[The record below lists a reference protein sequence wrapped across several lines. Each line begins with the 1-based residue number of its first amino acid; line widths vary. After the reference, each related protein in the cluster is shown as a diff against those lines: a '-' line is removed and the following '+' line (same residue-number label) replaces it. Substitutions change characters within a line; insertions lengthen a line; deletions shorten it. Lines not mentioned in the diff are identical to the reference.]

1 MDALTGKFRELYEEW
16 AKATANLLTW
26 ERISDLLTALIL
38 LSVML
43 FIARR
48 ARRSIGRLSQLE
60 SNQRLLVE
68 RLASFTFTT
77 LGFALALDQ
86 LGFDLKV
93 LLGAA
98 GVLTVAV
105 GFAAQTS
112 ASNLIS
118 GFFLIFERPFVVGQS
133 VDVGGLRG
141 EVVAIDLL
149 STKIRTFNNLIVRI
163 PNETLVK
170 SQITNYSH
178 YPIRRI
184 ELSVGVA
191 YGSNLDLVESTIAR
205 VLDQHPRVLKN
216 PPPRI
221 LMQGFGASSLDFMV
235 YAWTATDLA
244 LDLPSELY
252 RQIEEVFRLEKIEIP
267 FPTRTLVVQ
276 HVGKDATAP
285 SAAHHPQVLQHLI
298 DE

>member
-26 ERISDLLTALIL
+26 DRLSDLLTALVL

-43 FIARR
+43 FVARR
-48 ARRSIGRLSQLE
+48 ARRSIGRLTQLE
-60 SNQRLLVE
+60 SNQRLLVQ

-86 LGFDLKV
+86 LGFDIKV

-118 GFFLIFERPFVVGQS
+118 GFFLIFERPFVVGQT

-141 EVVAIDLL
+141 EVIAIDLL

-184 ELSVGVA
+184 ELNIGVA
-191 YGSNLDLVESTIAR
+191 YGSNLDVVEATMAR

-221 LMQGFGASSLDFMV
+221 LMQGFGASSLDFIV
-235 YAWTATDLA
+235 YAWAATELA
-244 LDLPSELY
+244 VDLPSELY
-252 RQIEEVFRLEKIEIP
+252 REIEAAFRAEKIEIP

-276 HVGKDATAP
+276 HVGANADSPANLNR
-285 SAAHHPQVLQHLI
+285 PQVLNQLI

>member
-149 STKIRTFNNLIVRI
+149 STKIRTFDNLIVRI

-276 HVGKDATAP
+276 HVGKDAKAP